1 MYCILLSIVRRLI
14 VFGVLLSK
22 LSLSH
27 LILALCNFL
36 VLSRSSAR
44 WCFGCYIYEKEKS
57 LFDELAATSR
67 PISLEYLN
75 LYVFRGEFKDL
86 VTSLTTKTKPLSYA
100 DIHSHL
106 LTHEFLHKTSLQSI
120 AVNPPLLP
128 TPPLPPSANVA
139 QYQSSATYNN
149 NLISAVT
156 EDVFMAAGVP
166 IATTITTNTSLIFMA
181 FRGLLIMTRSRETDN
196 KTEGILVL
204 HSCPLT
210 APLRIMSSASSTTPL
225 AIQPLNALNF
235 VAMDNSRP
243 PILFLVMALLL
254 TLWIGS
260 RTLEW
265 INMLHLI
272 LRHLLGLNPILVM
285 IVYMLVMIN
294 AFLYPILDIPCY
306 IPQNTFLPY
315 LLFFMCLILQNLYFM
330 FRNFIVIIL
339 PILNFMLLCFM

>member
-1 MYCILLSIVRRLI
+1 MQLLGPFKIFSKVMLRL
-14 VFGVLLSK
+14 L
-22 LSLSH
+22 
-27 LILALCNFL
+27 
-36 VLSRSSAR
+36 
-44 WCFGCYIYEKEKS
+44 YIYEKEKS

-106 LTHEFLHKTSLQSI
+106 LTHEFLHKTSLQYI

-260 RTLEW
+260 RTLE
-265 INMLHLI
+265 
-272 LRHLLGLNPILVM
+272 
-285 IVYMLVMIN
+285 
-294 AFLYPILDIPCY
+294 
-306 IPQNTFLPY
+306 
-315 LLFFMCLILQNLYFM
+315 
-330 FRNFIVIIL
+330 
-339 PILNFMLLCFM
+339 